1 MYILNIE
8 NVIKMM
14 LKDIR
19 EFIFKSY
26 YERISLLKMITIIHR
41 KKQKKNLYYLLLT

>member
-19 EFIFKSY
+19 EFIF
-26 YERISLLKMITIIHR
+26 LKVIM
-41 KKQKKNLYYLLLT
+41 NE

>member
-19 EFIFKSY
+19 EFIF
-26 YERISLLKMITIIHR
+26 LKVIL
-41 KKQKKNLYYLLLT
+41 NE